1 MLVLAVWHLLDV
13 LPPNPHTSAME
24 GENGTI
30 TRVPGIRVGHATDTT
45 NVTGCTVL
53 LVPPDGVRC
62 VIDARGGAPGTR
74 ETALL
79 AEGSATRIHAIF
91 LSGGSAFGLAAAD
104 GVVAW
109 LAERGVGFP
118 TGVRPVPIV
127 PAAILFDLAIG
138 TAEAPS
144 PTMGYAAANSA
155 SSLPVTCG
163 SVGAGTGAT
172 VGKLYGR
179 ARAMQG
185 GIGSAAAVVSVAG
198 ADYLVGALVAV
209 NAVGDVRD
217 PVGNRIIAGARNG
230 DSWVRMRGS
239 SVALPTL
246 PPPTGTNTTLGV
258 IATDAPLTRTALTRL
273 AISAH
278 DGLAHSI
285 SPAHTAADGDAIFVL
300 TTAPDQIQL
309 ATRDSI
315 ALSLAVEDVVERSI
329 VRAVVEA
336 VARGELPA
344 VRDLVPPE

>member
-1 MLVLAVWHLLDV
+1 
-13 LPPNPHTSAME
+13 ME
-24 GENGTI
+24 IENATI
-30 TRVPGIRVGHATDTT
+30 TRVPGIRVGHATDKK
-45 NVTGCTVL
+45 NVTGCTAI
-53 LVPPDGVRC
+53 LVPPKGARC
-62 VIDARGGAPGTR
+62 IVDVRGGAPGTR

-79 AEGSATRIHAIF
+79 VEGSATLVHAIF

-109 LAERGVGFP
+109 LAERSIGFP

-138 TAEAPS
+138 TPEAPS
-144 PTMGYAAANSA
+144 PAMGYIAADNA
-155 SSLPVTCG
+155 STLPVTCG

-185 GIGSAAAVVSVAG
+185 GIGSSAAFVSVAG
-198 ADYLVGALVAV
+198 GNYVVGGLVAV

-217 PVGNRIIAGARNG
+217 HVGNRIIAGARDG
-230 DSWVRMRGS
+230 DNWVRMRRS
-239 SVALPTL
+239 SIALPTFPL
-246 PPPTGTNTTLGV
+246 SAGTNTTLGV

-273 AISAH
+273 ATSAH

-300 TTAPDQIQL
+300 TTAQDQIEI

-315 ALSLAVEDVVERSI
+315 ALSLAVEEVVERSI
-329 VRAVVEA
+329 VHAVVEA

-344 VRDLVPPE
+344 VRDLVAPE